1 MYIVVVRGALFDRD
15 TQGHSRTS
23 LSVPKCF
30 VYHFIKD
37 VLECLEFLAIF
48 SRMSLSVLECLAHDF
63 LRHVLEW
70 L

>member
-15 TQGHSRTS
+15 TQGH
-23 LSVPKCF
+23 CF